1 MREKVLKYIKEN
13 SLIEY
18 GDKIVVGLSGG
29 PDSVCLLHIL
39 STLKDEFNLEIYSA
53 HVNHMIRGDEAFRD
67 EKYSKE
73 LSESLGI
80 KHFVKR
86 IKVEEFAKENKMT
99 CEEAGRFV
107 RYRFFDEILKEV
119 SGNKIALAHNMN
131 DNAETILM
139 NIIRG
144 TGTLGLVGIPV
155 KRDNKYIRPIL
166 CLTREEIE
174 RYCSEN
180 NLNPKI
186 DSTNN
191 ETIYTRNK
199 VRLELIPYIKDNFN
213 SNIIENLNRLS
224 KIVKEEED
232 YFNCVV
238 NDLLKTYSNNN
249 KFKIEIFNKQHIAI
263 KRRLI
268 RTIIEKTFGNLKGI
282 EQKHIDDCIE
292 LIEKNETGKYIV
304 LPHDLCCRIEYGNFI
319 IEKLKNDDLID
330 YEYKLKIPGEIFI
343 KEINAHIQTNVLEN
357 LNNVKDNAFI
367 KYYDYDKIGNDIVIR
382 NRRQGDFLFLTESG
396 GRKKLKDLLID
407 NKVPRDERDR
417 IPLIAKGSEIVWVIG
432 MRNSPKYRVK
442 DETKKILKIS
452 IKRGADDE

>member
-13 SLIEY
+13 NLIEY

-39 STLKDEFNLEIYSA
+39 YTLKDEYNLEIYSA

-67 EKYSKE
+67 EKYSRE
-73 LSESLGI
+73 LSEFLGI

-86 IKVEEFAKENKMT
+86 IKVEDFAKENKMT

-107 RYRFFDEILKEV
+107 RYNFFDEVLKEV

-144 TGTLGLVGIPV
+144 TGTLGLIGIPA
-155 KRDNKYIRPIL
+155 KRDSKYIRPIL

-174 RYCSEN
+174 RYCIEN

-199 VRLELIPYIKDNFN
+199 VRLELIPYIKNNFN

-224 KIVKEEED
+224 NIIKEEEE
-232 YFNCVV
+232 YFDGIVET
-238 NDLLKTYSNNN
+238 LLKNSLDN
-249 KFKIEIFNKQHIAI
+249 KFDIETFKKQHIAI

-268 RTIIEKTFGNLKGI
+268 RTIIEGVLGSLKGI
-282 EQKHIDDCIE
+282 EQKHIDECIE

-304 LPHDLCCRIEYGNFI
+304 LPYDLCCRIEYGKFI
-319 IEKLKNDDLID
+319 IEKLKNDSFID
-330 YEYKLKIPGEIFI
+330 YEYKLNIPGDIYI
-343 KEINAHIQTNVLEN
+343 KEIDAHIQTNVLEN

-382 NRRQGDFLFLTESG
+382 NRRQGDFLFLNEAG

-442 DETKKILKIS
+442 DETKKILKIC
-452 IKRGADDE
+452 IKRGAQDE

>member
-13 SLIEY
+13 NLIKY

-292 LIEKNETGKYIV
+292 LIEKNETGKCIV
-304 LPHDLCCRIEYGNFI
+304 LPHDLCCKIEYGNFI
-319 IEKLKNDDLID
+319 IEKFKNDDLID
-330 YEYKLKIPGEIFI
+330 YEYKLKIPGELFI

-396 GRKKLKDLLID
+396 GRK
-407 NKVPRDERDR
+407 
-417 IPLIAKGSEIVWVIG
+417 S
-432 MRNSPKYRVK
+432 
-442 DETKKILKIS
+442 
-452 IKRGADDE
+452 